1 MNQTISLP
9 KSVFEELVTR
19 LNRLETIVFGKNKVK
34 GRMNTSNSSPA
45 AKRRYKKMDEDI
57 KNGKNIY
64 TFNDKD
70 DGLKFLL
77 SDKDESNIS
86 QTFCKKL

>member
-19 LNRLETIVFGKNKVK
+19 INRLEVIVLGKKQSK
-34 GRMNTSNSSPA
+34 TADEYIKLSST

-64 TFNDKD
+64 AFNDENSA
-70 DGLKFLL
+70 LKFLL
-77 SDKDESNIS
+77 SDK
-86 QTFCKKL
+86 K

>member
-1 MNQTISLP
+1 MNRIISLP

-19 LNRLETIVFGKNKVK
+19 LNRLETIVFGKSQSKTTEEYIK
-34 GRMNTSNSSPA
+34 LSPA
-45 AKRRYKKMDEDI
+45 AKKRYKKIDEDI

-64 TFNDKD
+64 AFNDKD

-77 SDKDESNIS
+77 SDKR
-86 QTFCKKL
+86 

>member
-19 LNRLETIVFGKNKVK
+19 LNRLETIVFGKKQSQVADEYIK
-34 GRMNTSNSSPA
+34 LSPA
-45 AKRRYKKMDEDI
+45 AKRRYQKIDEDI

-64 TFNDKD
+64 TFSDKD
-70 DGLKFLL
+70 SALRFLL
-77 SDKDESNIS
+77 SDKR
-86 QTFCKKL
+86 

>member
-19 LNRLETIVFGKNKVK
+19 LNRLEAIVFGKKHSQVTDEDIK
-34 GRMNTSNSSPA
+34 LSSA
-45 AKRRYKKMDEDI
+45 AKKRYKKMDEDI

-64 TFNDKD
+64 AFNDED
-70 DGLKFLL
+70 SALKFLL
-77 SDKDESNIS
+77 SDK
-86 QTFCKKL
+86 K

>member
-9 KSVFEELVTR
+9 KSAFEELVIR
-19 LNRLETIVFGKNKVK
+19 LNRLETIVFGKKQSQVTDEYIK
-34 GRMNTSNSSPA
+34 LSPA

-64 TFNDKD
+64 AFNDED
-70 DGLKFLL
+70 SALKFLL
-77 SDKDESNIS
+77 SDK
-86 QTFCKKL
+86 K

>member
-9 KSVFEELVTR
+9 KSVLEELVTR
-19 LNRLETIVFGKNKVK
+19 LNRLETIIFGKQQSQTADEFIKL
-34 GRMNTSNSSPA
+34 SPA
-45 AKRRYKKMDEDI
+45 AKKRYKNIDEDI

-64 TFNDKD
+64 AFNDKD

-77 SDKDESNIS
+77 SDKRR
-86 QTFCKKL
+86 K

>member
-9 KSVFEELVTR
+9 TSVFEEIVTR
-19 LNRLETIVFGKNKVK
+19 LNRLETIVFGKKQSQVTDENIKL
-34 GRMNTSNSSPA
+34 SSA

-64 TFNDKD
+64 TFNNKD
-70 DGLKFLL
+70 SALKFLL
-77 SDKDESNIS
+77 S
-86 QTFCKKL
+86 

>member
-19 LNRLETIVFGKNKVK
+19 LNRLETFVFGKNINHNMDEYIKL
-34 GRMNTSNSSPA
+34 SPA
-45 AKRRYKKMDEDI
+45 AKRRYKKMDEDF

-64 TFNDKD
+64 VANSTEEFFKQL
-70 DGLKFLL
+70 G
-77 SDKDESNIS
+77 I
-86 QTFCKKL
+86 

>member
-19 LNRLETIVFGKNKVK
+19 LNRLETIVFGKKQSQGTDEYIK
-34 GRMNTSNSSPA
+34 LSPA